1 MTVLVRR
8 SAWRMWGLA
17 LAGVPAIVIATDV
30 LTQRRIT
37 DALRELLFR
46 PEDTQIFEARDVIWA
61 WALLVVGVAVTA
73 WGLKELI
80 VPAAVIRADAAGLS
94 LKVAGPFRP
103 AVAIPWDAV
112 DDVGDAT
119 VDDDGKVLRVLWVK
133 VFEPALLPDEP
144 WGARLVADDTI
155 AVLADDWERDPSVVA
170 AEIADL
176 ALAVARS
183 RPSPEGGPTPE
194 EGAGDGITGEEVG
207 S

>member
-1 MTVLVRR
+1 
-8 SAWRMWGLA
+8 MWGLA

-37 DALRELLFR
+37 DALREMLFR

-80 VPAAVIRADAAGLS
+80 VPAATIRADTTGLS

-112 DDVGDAT
+112 DDIGDAT
-119 VDDDGKVLRVLWVK
+119 VDDDGKILRVLWVK

-176 ALAVARS
+176 ALSVARS
-183 RPSPEGGPTPE
+183 RSAEAEALDGDAEDVPVESDAPLEWDDADEGTRP
-194 EGAGDGITGEEVG
+194 
-207 S
+207 